1 MEQMEGTEV
10 SRREFLKIAAGIAG
24 AAIGVGAG
32 LGGLVAAC
40 GEETTS
46 TTAGVTTTAGET
58 TNSSATTSTGA
69 DAGTTTSVSVGPEA
83 GREVKIGVV
92 SPQTGSLAVFGI
104 ADKWSADLTQRSV
117 ADGLVLS
124 DGKKHPISIV
134 SRDTQSD
141 ASRAA
146 AVAGDMITTDK
157 VDILVASGSPDTVN
171 PAADQAEA
179 LQTPF
184 LSCFNIW
191 SAFVFGRG
199 GSFEKPFKWTF
210 GQLLGLEQV
219 CASMVDLFERTTTNK
234 KVAFLAMNNADG
246 MAWVDESTGAPPFLE
261 AAGYTL
267 VKPGLFTPGTE
278 DFTAQIS
285 QFKKEGCEILTGA
298 STTPDFTNFWRQS
311 LQQGFKPPVA
321 GQALALGFPQA
332 AEAIGP
338 SVYGLLGPDGSW
350 HPTFPFTDSVTGM
363 TCRELADDYEKAT
376 GSQWTGAIG
385 GHAKISW
392 AIDVLT
398 RTKNLD
404 DKESILEA
412 ITTTKMETI
421 LGPIDMTAP
430 LDQNPL
436 SPTGVRPHPNIAK
449 PVMTGQQWVKG
460 AKWPYEV
467 VVVSNGLAPM
477 VPAVEMQPMRYS

>member
-1 MEQMEGTEV
+1 METESV
-10 SRREFLKIAAGIAG
+10 SRREFLKIAGLAG
-24 AAIGVGAG
+24 ATIGVSAG

-40 GEETTS
+40 GEEKETTTTAAVATTAASTTS
-46 TTAGVTTTAGET
+46 TTGASTTTV
-58 TNSSATTSTGA
+58 STA
-69 DAGTTTSVSVGPEA
+69 AEA
-83 GREVKIGVV
+83 GREMKIGVV
-92 SPQTGSLAVFGI
+92 SPQTGMLAVFGI
-104 ADKWSADLTQRSV
+104 ADKWSTDLTNKTL
-117 ADGLVLS
+117 ADGLVLG
-124 DGKKHPISIV
+124 DGKNHPVSIIF
-134 SRDTQSD
+134 RDTQSD
-141 ASRAA
+141 SNRAA
-146 AVAGDMITTDK
+146 QVAGDMITNDK
-157 VDILVASGSPDTVN
+157 VDLLLAAGSPDTVN

-179 LQTPF
+179 LETPF

-219 CASMVDLFERTTTNK
+219 CASMVDIFDRTPTNK

-246 MAWVDESTGAPPFLE
+246 MAWLDETTGAPPFLE
-261 AAGYTL
+261 AAGYTI
-267 VKPGLFTPGTE
+267 VAPGLFTPGSE

-285 QFKKEGCEILTGA
+285 LFKKEGCEVLTGA
-298 STTPDFTNFWRQS
+298 STTPDFTNFWKQS

-321 GQALALGFPQA
+321 SQALALGFPQA

-338 SVYGLLGPDGSW
+338 SVYGLIGPDGSW

-363 TCRELADDYEKAT
+363 TCQELADDYEKT
-376 GSQWTGAIG
+376 TSSEWTGAIG

-392 AIDVLT
+392 AIDVLS
-398 RTKNLD
+398 RTKDPD

-430 LDQNPL
+430 LDQNPM
-436 SPTGVRPHPNIAK
+436 SPTGTRPHPNIVK
-449 PVMTGQQWVKG
+449 PLMTGQQWVKG
-460 AKWPYEV
+460 TKWPYEV

-477 VPAVEMQPMRYS
+477 VPAVELQPMNY

>member
-1 MEQMEGTEV
+1 MKREPV
-10 SRREFLKIAAGIAG
+10 SRREFLKIAGITG
-24 AAIGVGAG
+24 ATLGMGAG

-40 GEETTS
+40 GEEEETTTSAAVATTAASTTS
-46 TTAGVTTTAGET
+46 TSAAITTTV
-58 TNSSATTSTGA
+58 SA
-69 DAGTTTSVSVGPEA
+69 GPEA
-83 GREVKIGVV
+83 GREMKIGVV

-104 ADKWSADLTQRSV
+104 ADKWSTDLTNKTL
-117 ADGLVLS
+117 ADGIVLG
-124 DGKKHPISIV
+124 DGKNHPISIIF
-134 SRDTQSD
+134 RDTQSD
-141 ASRAA
+141 SNRAA
-146 AVAGDMITTDK
+146 QVAGDMITNDK
-157 VDILVASGSPDTVN
+157 VDILLAAGSPDTVN

-179 LQTPF
+179 LETPF
-184 LSCFNIW
+184 LSCFNVW

-219 CASMVDLFERTTTNK
+219 CASMVDIFDRTPTNK

-246 MAWVDESTGAPPFLE
+246 MAWLDEATGAPPFLE
-261 AAGYTL
+261 AAGYTI
-267 VKPGLFTPGTE
+267 VAPGLFTPGSE

-285 QFKKEGCEILTGA
+285 LFKKEGCEVLTGA
-298 STTPDFTNFWRQS
+298 STTPDFTNFWKQS
-311 LQQGFKPPVA
+311 LQQGFHPPVA
-321 GQALALGFPQA
+321 SQALALGFPQA

-338 SVYGLLGPDGSW
+338 SVYGLIGPDGSW

-363 TCRELADDYEKAT
+363 TCQELAENYEEAT

-385 GHAKISW
+385 GHSKMSW
-392 AIDVLT
+392 AIDVLS
-398 RTKNLD
+398 RTKDPD

-430 LDQNPL
+430 LDENPM
-436 SPTGVRPHPNIAK
+436 SPTGTRPHPNIVK
-449 PVMTGQQWVKG
+449 PLMTGQQWVKG
-460 AKWPYEV
+460 TKWPYEV

-477 VPAVEMQPMRYS
+477 VPAVELQAMKYE